1 MVTTQRIKNFVD
13 EYEANGFTN
22 QKAAAIAAGY
32 AASGASANAR
42 KLLKD
47 NKWVIGE
54 VKRRKAAA
62 ELRARAS
69 ASADLDELIRL
80 LSDIARE
87 NFCSFFYE
95 EDGEL
100 RMKKWSSLTEDQQR
114 LIKGLDRNGMPV
126 LHDKLDAMRMM
137 LDIYGKR
144 NDGAGDEGGVV
155 VLPEVRDDA

>member
-1 MVTTQRIKNFVD
+1 MTTQRIKRFVD

-32 AASGASANAR
+32 AVSGASANAR
-42 KLLKD
+42 KLLKE
-47 NKWVIGE
+47 NKWVINE

-95 EDGEL
+95 EDG
-100 RMKKWSSLTEDQQR
+100 RMRAKKWDSLPEDQKR
-114 LIKGLDRNGMPV
+114 LIKGMDRTGMPV
-126 LHDKLDAMRMM
+126 LYDKLDAIRML

-144 NDGAGDEGGVV
+144 GDGSAEDGGVV
-155 VLPEVRDDA
+155 VLPEVKNDA